1 MFCIACVF
9 WLLPRLLMQYIPVA
23 FPIVLCKTAWYKEP
37 QRGAALEL
45 HKFLSYG
52 NIKGFLKSNSENI
65 IFIMLSNGFSV
76 FISIII
82 TNIFF

>member
-1 MFCIACVF
+1 
-9 WLLPRLLMQYIPVA
+9 MQYIPVA

-52 NIKGFLKSNSENI
+52 NIKGFFKSNSENI